1 MPLAMFALGFFPN
14 LLVEWNVMW
23 SLIVA
28 CGGTALLAD
37 LARSS
42 GKRIEQTLFEKW
54 GGQPTVALLRH
65 QGVSNKVLLHRRHR
79 RLHSLTGHRIL
90 TMEEEQQDSLAA
102 DAVYEACSTYL
113 RSITRDGNA
122 AKLVF
127 EENCNYGFRRN
138 MLGLKPFGITTS
150 IVGTV
155 GTAALFVVSR
165 FTEVLAPSP
174 LAIISGIVNFLLFV
188 FWLQVVDAT
197 WVKSM
202 ADAYANR
209 LLEACDNA

>member
-1 MPLAMFALGFFPN
+1 
-14 LLVEWNVMW
+14 MW
-23 SLIVA
+23 SLIVT

-54 GGQPTVALLRH
+54 GGKPTVALLRH
-65 QGVSNKVLLHRRHR
+65 KGTSNKVLLHQRHS
-79 RLHSLTGHRIL
+79 RLHALTGHRIP
-90 TMEEEQQDSLAA
+90 TFDEEHQDPLAA

-113 RSITRDGNA
+113 RSMTRDGNA

-138 MLGLKPFGITTS
+138 MLGLKPFGVTTS
-150 IVGTV
+150 IVGAV
-155 GTAALFVVSR
+155 GTAGLFMASR
-165 FTEVLAPSP
+165 FAETLMPSP
-174 LAIISGIVNFLLFV
+174 FASIGGIISFLLLI
-188 FWLQVVDAT
+188 FWLLIVDAT

-202 ADAYANR
+202 ADTYANR